1 MGGSTSH
8 KRRSPRRGGGGSGR
22 NNRARPT
29 AAIPVPQRTLT
40 FDDHTITNGLGYD
53 LLSRAGWKAGTSL
66 GASPARSN
74 TIAPIPIVVRPPRLG
89 IGLSP
94 SSLPTPTAIS
104 KQAPEPVFDPLRPR
118 CRFDH
123 THIVASLKALQKHE
137 CNCPSNPARHQQH
150 HHHSQ
155 DDESHDSQD
164 EDFEDYSDISDSDS
178 DSESDSESDN
188 LNASSTL

>member
-8 KRRSPRRGGGGSGR
+8 KRRSPRRGGGAGR
-22 NNRARPT
+22 SNRTRPT

-40 FDDHTITNGLGYD
+40 FDDNAITGGLGYD

-66 GASPARSN
+66 GASPARSH

-89 IGLSP
+89 IGSSP
-94 SSLPTPTAIS
+94 TSLPTPTAIS
-104 KQAPEPVFDPLRPR
+104 KQAAEPVFDPLRPR

-123 THIVASLKALQKHE
+123 THVVASLKALQKHE
-137 CNCPSNPARHQQH
+137 SSCPYNPARHQHHHDNH
-150 HHHSQ
+150 HHHV
-155 DDESHDSQD
+155 ESESLDD

-178 DSESDSESDN
+178 DSDSDSESDN
-188 LNASSTL
+188 LTTTSTK